1 MQTIQLSNGI
11 QMPILG
17 YGVYRVAP
25 DETEQCV
32 INAIEAGFRHIDT
45 AQSYFNEQEV
55 GNAIRKSGVARSEL
69 FITTKVWVEHFGY
82 EETKASVMESLR
94 KLQTEY
100 IDLMLLHQPFGDAYG
115 AWRALE
121 ELYQD
126 GKLKAVGISNFYAD
140 RMVEFCLFACN
151 DFVTPEGKA
160 VKGVRPMVN
169 QVEIHPY
176 HQQNELL
183 MWMRK
188 YNIQPEAWAPLGEGR
203 DGLFEDATLKA
214 IAAKHGKSLHQ
225 VVLRWHIQRGIAIF
239 PMSRN
244 KAHIADNI
252 NVLDFELTDEEMAR
266 IASLDKGHSAFF
278 SHQDPAI
285 VEWFGQM
292 VEERKKAN
300 HNPANEKKSW

>member
-1 MQTIQLSNGI
+1 MQTLQLSNGVK
-11 QMPILG
+11 MPILG
-17 YGVYRVAP
+17 YGVYRVMP
-25 DETEQCV
+25 EETEQCV
-32 INAIEAGFRHIDT
+32 LSALEAGSRHIDT

-55 GNAIRKSGVARSEL
+55 GNAIRKSGIAREEL
-69 FITTKVWVEHFGY
+69 FITTKVWIEHFGY
-82 EETKASVMESLR
+82 AETKASVMESLR
-94 KLQTEY
+94 KLQTDY
-100 IDLMLLHQPFGDAYG
+100 IDLMLLHQPFGDSYG

-126 GKLKAVGISNFYAD
+126 GKLRAIGISNFYAD
-140 RMVEFCLFACN
+140 RMVEFCQFACN
-151 DFVTPEGKA
+151 DFVTPDGKL

-183 MWMRK
+183 EWMHK
-188 YNIQPEAWAPLGEGR
+188 YDIQPEAWAPLGEGR
-203 DGLFEDATLKA
+203 DGLFDDPMLKQ
-214 IAAKHGKSLHQ
+214 IAAAHGKSLHQ

-244 KAHIADNI
+244 KAHIADNLNI
-252 NVLDFELTDEEMAR
+252 FDFSLTDDEMQQ
-266 IASLDKGHSAFF
+266 IAALDKKRSAFF

-292 VEERKKAN
+292 IEERKRKD
-300 HNPANEKKSW
+300 HNPAEEKKAW